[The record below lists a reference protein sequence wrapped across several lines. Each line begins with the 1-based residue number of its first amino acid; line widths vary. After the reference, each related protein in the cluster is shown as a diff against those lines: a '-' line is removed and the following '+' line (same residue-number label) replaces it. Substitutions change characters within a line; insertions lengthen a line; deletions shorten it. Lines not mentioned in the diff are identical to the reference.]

1 MIVSQQIIIRSCDVG
16 IIMSLEAIIIELQS
30 VFSGTTDIE
39 RRALEALQKASI
51 QKFKSAKST
60 PLPAEIVNVMEE
72 EQAHPICKS
81 ILRAE
86 LDWCPPTTSNDK
98 LYIEHSKRK
107 AHVEILGPNGLIS
120 SNSVRIGLYG
130 MLSQSEYGI
139 RTHPAE
145 EIYIA
150 LAGVS
155 FWKRG
160 NDKYQELL
168 PGESSY
174 HPSLMPH
181 ASKTEKKAFMSVYV
195 WNGDI
200 SMDNYHYKG
209 LPIN

>member
-1 MIVSQQIIIRSCDVG
+1 MIVSQWIIIRIYDVE

-39 RRALEALQKASI
+39 RRALESLQKASFE
-51 QKFKSAKST
+51 KFKSAKST

-81 ILRAE
+81 ILNTE

-107 AHVEILGPNGLIS
+107 AHVEILGPNGLIT

-155 FWKRG
+155 YWKRG
-160 NDKYQELL
+160 SDKYQELL

-200 SMDNYHYKG
+200 SMDNYRYKG
-209 LPIN
+209 LPKN

>member
-1 MIVSQQIIIRSCDVG
+1 
-16 IIMSLEAIIIELQS
+16 MSLEAIIIELQS

-39 RRALEALQKASI
+39 RRALEALQKASFE
-51 QKFKSAKST
+51 KFKSAKST

-81 ILRAE
+81 ILNAE

-107 AHVEILGPNGLIS
+107 AHVEILGPNGLIT

-155 FWKRG
+155 YWKRG
-160 NDKYQELL
+160 MISTKNFFPVKVLIILL
-168 PGESSY
+168 
-174 HPSLMPH
+174 
-181 ASKTEKKAFMSVYV
+181 
-195 WNGDI
+195 
-200 SMDNYHYKG
+200 
-209 LPIN
+209 

>member
-1 MIVSQQIIIRSCDVG
+1 M
-16 IIMSLEAIIIELQS
+16 
-30 VFSGTTDIE
+30 
-39 RRALEALQKASI
+39 EALQKAST

-60 PLPAEIVNVMEE
+60 PLPAEIANVMEE

-81 ILRAE
+81 ILNAE

-107 AHVEILGPNGLIS
+107 AHVEILGPNGLIT

-155 FWKRG
+155 YWKRG
-160 NDKYQELL
+160 MISTKNFFR
-168 PGESSY
+168 ESSY
-174 HPSLMPH
+174 HPSLMRTPQ
-181 ASKTEKKAFMSVYV
+181 KQKKRLSCLFTYGMVIYRWITIAIKAYQK
-195 WNGDI
+195 N
-200 SMDNYHYKG
+200 
-209 LPIN
+209 

>member
-1 MIVSQQIIIRSCDVG
+1 
-16 IIMSLEAIIIELQS
+16 MSLEAIIVELQS

-39 RRALEALQKASI
+39 RRALEALQKASFE
-51 QKFKSAKST
+51 KFKSAKSA

-72 EQAHPICKS
+72 EQAHPICRS
-81 ILRAE
+81 ILNTE
-86 LDWCPPTTSNDK
+86 LDWRPPTTTSGN

-160 NDKYQELL
+160 NDKYQEVL

-209 LPIN
+209 LPKN

>member
-1 MIVSQQIIIRSCDVG
+1 
-16 IIMSLEAIIIELQS
+16 MSLEAIIIELQS
-30 VFSGTTDIE
+30 VFSGTTEIE

-51 QKFKSAKST
+51 QKIKSAKST
-60 PLPAEIVNVMEE
+60 PLPVQIVNVMEE
-72 EQAHPICKS
+72 EQSHPICKS

-86 LDWCPPTTSNDK
+86 LDWCPQTTSNDS

-155 FWKRG
+155 YWKRG
-160 NDKYQELL
+160 SDKYQELL

-200 SMDNYHYKG
+200 SMDNYRYKG
-209 LPIN
+209 LPKN

>member
-1 MIVSQQIIIRSCDVG
+1 
-16 IIMSLEAIIIELQS
+16 MSLEAIIIELQS

-39 RRALEALQKASI
+39 RRALEALQKASFE
-51 QKFKSAKST
+51 KFKSAKST

-72 EQAHPICKS
+72 EQVSSNLQKHS
-81 ILRAE
+81 EAE

-155 FWKRG
+155 YWKRG
-160 NDKYQELL
+160 SDKYQELL

-200 SMDNYHYKG
+200 SMDNYRYKG
-209 LPIN
+209 LPKN

>member
-1 MIVSQQIIIRSCDVG
+1 
-16 IIMSLEAIIIELQS
+16 MSLEAIIVELQS
-30 VFSGTTDIE
+30 VFSSTTDIE
-39 RRALEALQKASI
+39 RRAVEELQKASI
-51 QKFKSAKST
+51 EKFKSVKST

-81 ILRAE
+81 ILNTE
-86 LDWCPPTTSNDK
+86 LDWRPPTTSNDN

-120 SNSVRIGLYG
+120 SKSVRIGLYG

-160 NDKYQELL
+160 NDNYQELL

-209 LPIN
+209 LPTN

>member
-1 MIVSQQIIIRSCDVG
+1 
-16 IIMSLEAIIIELQS
+16 MSLEAIIIELQS
-30 VFSGTTDIE
+30 VFSGATDIE
-39 RRALEALQKASI
+39 RRALEALQKASFE
-51 QKFKSAKST
+51 KFKSAKST

-72 EQAHPICKS
+72 EQSHPICKS

-155 FWKRG
+155 YWKRG
-160 NDKYQELL
+160 NDEYQELL

-200 SMDNYHYKG
+200 SMDNYRYKG
-209 LPIN
+209 LPKN